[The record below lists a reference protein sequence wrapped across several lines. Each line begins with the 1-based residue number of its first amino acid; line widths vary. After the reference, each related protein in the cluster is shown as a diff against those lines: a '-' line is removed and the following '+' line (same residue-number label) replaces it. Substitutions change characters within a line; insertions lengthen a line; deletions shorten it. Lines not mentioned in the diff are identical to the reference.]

1 MTAHRIAAFE
11 RTLEKTE
18 AWLAHLDAAL
28 GWDNRQHSYAV
39 LRSVL
44 HAIRD
49 RLPPQEAVDLAA
61 QLPML
66 VRGFFFEGWRLAGKP
81 RRYRH
86 KAEFLAQLAQE
97 APWVPAEDRERVVT
111 AVFALLSSEL
121 GGGETE
127 QVRDS
132 LPAEL
137 RELWPRPGL

>member
-1 MTAHRIAAFE
+1 MTGHDVIAFDK
-11 RTLEKTE
+11 TLEKTN
-18 AWLAHLDAAL
+18 AWLAHLEVAL
-28 GWDNRQHSYAV
+28 GWHDRQRSYSA
-39 LRSVL
+39 LRGVL

-66 VRGFFFEGWRLAGKP
+66 VRGVFFEGWRLAGKP

-86 KAEFLAQLAQE
+86 KAEFLDQVAHE
-97 APWVPAEDRERVVT
+97 APWLAAEDREQVVT
-111 AVFALLSSEL
+111 AVFELLSSEL
-121 GGGETE
+121 GGGEPD
-127 QVRDS
+127 QVRAS

>member
-1 MTAHRIAAFE
+1 MSAHGIAAFD
-11 RTLEKTE
+11 RTLEKTY
-18 AWLAHLDAAL
+18 AWLKHLEAAL
-28 GWDNRQHSYAV
+28 GWDDRQHTYSV

-86 KAEFLAQLAQE
+86 KREFLAQLARE
-97 APWVPAEDRERVVT
+97 APWLPAEDHEQVVT
-111 AVFALLSSEL
+111 AVFSLLASEL

-127 QVRDS
+127 QVRAS

>member
-97 APWVPAEDRERVVT
+97 APWVPA
-111 AVFALLSSEL
+111 
-121 GGGETE
+121 
-127 QVRDS
+127 
-132 LPAEL
+132 
-137 RELWPRPGL
+137 

>member
-1 MTAHRIAAFE
+1 MTHEVAALDK
-11 RTLEKTE
+11 TLEKTN
-18 AWLAHLDAAL
+18 AWLAHLDTALDWRDRQRSYAAL
-28 GWDNRQHSYAV
+28 RG
-39 LRSVL
+39 VL

-66 VRGFFFEGWRLAGKP
+66 VRGLFFEGWRLAGKP

-86 KAEFLAQLAQE
+86 KAEFLAQVATE
-97 APWVPAEDRERVVT
+97 APWLAAEDREQVVT

-121 GGGETE
+121 GAGETD
-127 QVRDS
+127 QVRAS

-137 RELWPRPGL
+137 RELWPRPAL

>member
-1 MTAHRIAAFE
+1 MSSRRVASLE

-28 GWDNRQHSYAV
+28 GWDNRQWSYAV

-44 HAIRD
+44 HAVRD

-86 KAEFLAQLAQE
+86 KGEFLAQLAQE
-97 APWVPAEDRERVVT
+97 APWLPDEDRERAVT

-132 LPAEL
+132 LPGEL

>member
-1 MTAHRIAAFE
+1 MTSHDVAVLDK
-11 RTLEKTE
+11 TLEKTN
-18 AWLAHLDAAL
+18 AWLSHLDGAL
-28 GWDNRQHSYAV
+28 GWHDRQRSYAA
-39 LRSVL
+39 LRGVL

-66 VRGFFFEGWRLAGKP
+66 VRGLFFEGWRLAGKP

-86 KAEFLAQLAQE
+86 KGEFLAQVAHE
-97 APWVPAEDRERVVT
+97 APWLATEDRERVVT
-111 AVFALLSSEL
+111 AVFELLSSEL
-121 GGGETE
+121 GGGETD
-127 QVRDS
+127 QVRAS